1 MKNNLKISSQLA
13 VIANWNPGIS
23 LSAADMKKA
32 SAGKLV
38 LVGLGSILPTG
49 SGVLSGGAT
58 SATSRGCIEYMRYQ
72 KGSDELSYLIVDG
85 NAYSDGNLNEF
96 REILEKAAF
105 HMKVINF
112 CWNSSTKTMTMLNI
126 YPKHCCKCEKVKNG

>member
-23 LSAADMKKA
+23 LSAADRKKA

-38 LVGLGSILPTG
+38 LAGLGSILPIG
-49 SGVLSGGAT
+49 SGVSPVGTAT
-58 SATSRGCIEYMRYQ
+58 SASQKGCIEYMRYQ
-72 KGSDELSYLIVDG
+72 KGSDDLTFIIVDG
-85 NAYSDGNLNEF
+85 NSYSGSSINDF

-112 CWNSSTKTMTMLNI
+112 CWNSSTQTMTMLNVF
-126 YPKHCCKCEKVKNG
+126 PKHCCKCEKVK